1 MLQAYK
7 KFIIKLFL
15 KKIINVCFIFL
26 SLILILNVFEEISF
40 FKDIETKSYLPFI
53 LTFLNAPSVLYEL
66 FPFIFLISSLLLFLE
81 LINRNELNIFKINGL
96 NNLKIIRLL
105 FFTSIVAGF
114 FIISIYYTFSSKLK
128 FVYFELKN
136 SYSNDDKY
144 LAMVTENG
152 IWIKDEI
159 NQAILIINAKKI
171 KNNYLNDV
179 LISEFNE
186 QFNLIRIIKSK
197 EIDISNK
204 KWQII
209 SPSIIVNNVTT
220 NFDNNVELETHFN
233 MKKINELFSD
243 LSSLNILALIK
254 LREDY
259 KLLGYST
266 TEIDSHLNRI
276 YALPFYLSVMT
287 VIAAIMMLNIKRNKP
302 MIFYMILSIFLSV
315 IIYYIYY
322 LFNLMGES
330 GKIPL
335 HLSTWLPLILLT
347 IFIIIGLIRINEK

>member
-1 MLQAYK
+1 
-7 KFIIKLFL
+7 
-15 KKIINVCFIFL
+15 
-26 SLILILNVFEEISF
+26 
-40 FKDIETKSYLPFI
+40 
-53 LTFLNAPSVLYEL
+53 
-66 FPFIFLISSLLLFLE
+66 
-81 LINRNELNIFKINGL
+81 
-96 NNLKIIRLL
+96 
-105 FFTSIVAGF
+105 
-114 FIISIYYTFSSKLK
+114 
-128 FVYFELKN
+128 
-136 SYSNDDKY
+136 
-144 LAMVTENG
+144 MVTENG

-159 NQAILIINAKKI
+159 NQTILIINAKKI

-220 NFDNNVELETHFN
+220 NSDNNVKLDTHFN

-347 IFIIIGLIRINEK
+347 IFIIIGLVRINEK